1 MLEGWI
7 HLMLTMEQSC
17 LILLSGF
24 NPDFGRK
31 DAALTV
37 ACDISIYASR
47 SAQATVG
54 TGEIAMAIGPNAL
67 LTFENGMS
75 CQIF

>member
-1 MLEGWI
+1 M
-7 HLMLTMEQSC
+7 
-17 LILLSGF
+17 
-24 NPDFGRK
+24 
-31 DAALTV
+31 TV

-67 LTFENGMS
+67 LAFENGMS
-75 CQIF
+75 CQIFELINLL